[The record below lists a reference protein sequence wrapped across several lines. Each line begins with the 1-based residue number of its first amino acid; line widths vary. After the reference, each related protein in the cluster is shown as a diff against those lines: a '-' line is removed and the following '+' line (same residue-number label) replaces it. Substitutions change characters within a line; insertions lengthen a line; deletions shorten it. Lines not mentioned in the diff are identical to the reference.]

1 MIQGLLDYFSTTG
14 FTLIT
19 GKMLIMWAIVGL
31 LLWLAIA
38 KGFEPLLLVPIAF
51 GALIANLPTRGVIT
65 AQMRPDGVYESATFT
80 IEGRAVAPAGHEPAG
95 TESTQKLRVE
105 RV

>member
-1 MIQGLLDYFSTTG
+1 MLSGLLDFLQTTG
-14 FTLIT
+14 FALIT
-19 GKMLIMWAIVGL
+19 WKMVMMWGVCGV

-65 AQMRPDGVYESATFT
+65 AELRPDGVYESATFK
-80 IEGRAVAPAGHEPAG
+80 IEAEVLSATPPR
-95 TESTQKLRVE
+95 R
-105 RV
+105 

>member
-1 MIQGLLDYFSTTG
+1 MIQGLVDYFSTTG

-19 GKMLIMWAIVGL
+19 GKMLIMWAIVGV

-65 AQMRPDGVYESATFT
+65 SEMKPDGVYESATFT
-80 IEGRAVAPAGHEPAG
+80 IEGRPVAQVGHSEPGVAPV
-95 TESTQKLRVE
+95 QKLKVE
-105 RV
+105 